1 MSVSFRGETIC
12 LEEGVDV
19 GYEVE
24 KIRLSSCGGGEFSA
38 PTRGVT
44 TLLLCAPVLDEKSL
58 KELHE
63 LDSEFGSRGV
73 LNFET
78 VFVLSGSQT
87 PPEGFGFIKF
97 AMDDKDEFGLE
108 FGVKI
113 DSGALSGCL
122 AKAVFAISRDHILY
136 YKEICKDVE
145 ESFTMDRLYMQLG
158 KALNVYTGTG
168 CH

>member
-1 MSVSFRGETIC
+1 MSVRFRGETIC

-24 KIRLSSCGGGEFSA
+24 KIRLSFCGGGEFTA

-44 TLLLCAPVLDEKSL
+44 TLLLCAPLLDEKSL
-58 KELHE
+58 KELYE
-63 LDSEFGSRGV
+63 LDSEFDSRGV
-73 LNFET
+73 ENFEA
-78 VFVLSGSQT
+78 VFVLSSFQT

-97 AMDDKDEFGLE
+97 AIDDKDEFGLE

-113 DSGALSGCL
+113 DSGELSGRF

-145 ESFTMDRLYMQLG
+145 ESFTTDRLYMQLG